1 MHPPPEPTAAF
12 NRALQRAL
20 KYEGGFV
27 DHPADP
33 GGATNQG
40 VTQGAYDRWRT
51 RQRLP
56 TRSVREITPEEVRAV
71 YHQDYW
77 LAIGGDELAPAR
89 AAALF
94 DAAVHSGVSR
104 ALGWDHASG
113 GDWRLLTA
121 ARLAFMTN
129 LETWPVFGRGWA
141 RRISSLI
148 AEISEEERLQRLEE
162 DITPA
167 GRTLVVHDQTG
178 TEVISIPITHDLL
191 LRVTPTKAHIRPD
204 PIGGTPA

>member
-1 MHPPPEPTAAF
+1 M
-12 NRALQRAL
+12 
-20 KYEGGFV
+20 

-56 TRSVREITPEEVRAV
+56 TRSVREITPAEVRGV
-71 YHQDYW
+71 YHADYW
-77 LAIGGDELAPAR
+77 LAIGADELEPAR

-94 DAAVHSGVSR
+94 DAAVNSGVGR
-104 ALGWDHASG
+104 ALAWDHASA

-121 ARLAFMTN
+121 TRLAFMTN
-129 LETWPVFGRGWA
+129 LETWPIFGRGWA
-141 RRISSLI
+141 RRIAALI
-148 AEISEEERLQRLEE
+148 AEIAEEERLEQLER
-162 DITPA
+162 DITTPT
-167 GRTLVVHDQTG
+167 RTLVVHDQTG

>member
-1 MHPPPEPTAAF
+1 MSTPAF
-12 NRALQRAL
+12 ERALTRAL
-20 KYEGGFV
+20 RYEGGYV
-27 DHPADP
+27 NHPADP

-40 VTQGAYDRWRT
+40 VTQAAYDKWRT

-56 TRSVREITPEEVRAV
+56 TRSVREITPAEVRAV
-71 YHQDYW
+71 YHTDYW

-94 DAAVHSGVSR
+94 DAAVNSGVGR
-104 ALGWDHASG
+104 ALAWDHAAA

-121 ARLAFMTN
+121 TRLAFMTS

-141 RRISSLI
+141 RRIAALVS
-148 AEISEEERLQRLEE
+148 EITEEQRLTELE
-162 DITPA
+162 QGITTPA
-167 GRTLVVHDQTG
+167 RTLVVHDHAG
-178 TEVISIPITHDLL
+178 TEIAAIPITHDLL

-204 PIGGTPA
+204 GGTT